1 MYIFNLPYIFLQV
14 LTLTT
19 PPKTL
24 CIVGSGVQARS
35 HLEALTETISY
46 TRVLLWGRNRS
57 HAEQCVREVGVEGV
71 EVCDSLEEAV
81 RDADV
86 IVTVTMPKEPV
97 LYGKWCKPGA
107 VICSKK
113 YLYTVCVL

>member
-1 MYIFNLPYIFLQV
+1 M
-14 LTLTT
+14 
-19 PPKTL
+19 
-24 CIVGSGVQARS
+24 QARS

-46 TRVLLWGRNRS
+46 SRVIIWGRNRS
-57 HAEQCVREVGVEGV
+57 HAEQCVREVGCEGV

-86 IVTVTMPKEPV
+86 IVTVTMPTEPV

-107 VICSKK
+107 VICSQ
-113 YLYTVCVL
+113 YTHTHVLLIT